1 MFTATCKPTPIPGI
15 YEHTSGAMI
24 RRTVAEVVAS
34 LYPEQPIR
42 QPNGTIRRAFAR
54 MARQR
59 AAGGP
64 VERFSGGN
72 DPINR
77 TIAALASWALWEE
90 AQIIAAPLHLADHR
104 LRVATTADLLLRFP
118 DGALGIALLI
128 TEAKPATA
136 TVPEPWLAALGG
148 ALVMVSDQLRV
159 LITRPLLI
167 WASPLGVTTTEH
179 DPDACTVPWVT
190 GLETV
195 VWLDGLRNGSIGF
208 PKAEPM
214 A

>member
-1 MFTATCKPTPIPGI
+1 MFAPTCKPTPIPGI
-15 YEHTSGAMI
+15 YEHQSGAMI
-24 RRTVAEVVAS
+24 GRTVADVVAS

-64 VERFSGGN
+64 VERFNWGN
-72 DPINR
+72 DPISR
-77 TIAALASWALWEE
+77 TTAALASWALWDET
-90 AQIIAAPLHLADHR
+90 QIIAAPIHLADHR

-128 TEAKPATA
+128 TEAQPA

-148 ALVMVSDQLRV
+148 ALVMASDQLRTV
-159 LITRPLLI
+159 ITRPLLI

-195 VWLDGLRNGSIGF
+195 LWLDALRNRSGSF
-208 PKAEPM
+208 AKAEPV

>member
-1 MFTATCKPTPIPGI
+1 MFTPTCRPTPIPGI
-15 YEHTSGAMI
+15 YEHTSGTMI
-24 RRTVAEVVAS
+24 RRTVAEAVAS

-64 VERFSGGN
+64 VERSSRGN
-72 DPINR
+72 DPISR
-77 TIAALASWALWEE
+77 TTAALASWALWDE
-90 AQIIAAPLHLADHR
+90 AQIIAAPIHLADHR

-118 DGALGIALLI
+118 DGALGITLLI
-128 TEAKPATA
+128 TEAQPPAI
-136 TVPEPWLAALGG
+136 PEPWLAALGG
-148 ALVMVSDQLRV
+148 ALVMASDQLRTV
-159 LITRPLLI
+159 ITRPLLI
-167 WASPLGVTTTEH
+167 WASPLGITTTEH

-190 GLETV
+190 GLEAV
-195 VWLDGLRNGSIGF
+195 AWLDTLRNRSISF
-208 PKAEPM
+208 AKAEAM

>member
-1 MFTATCKPTPIPGI
+1 MFTSTCKPTPIPGI
-15 YEHTSGAMI
+15 YEHQSGAMI

-42 QPNGTIRRAFAR
+42 QPNGNIRRAFAR

-77 TIAALASWALWEE
+77 TTAALASWGLWEE

-128 TEAKPATA
+128 TEAQPAA
-136 TVPEPWLAALGG
+136 ISDPWLAALGG
-148 ALVMVSDQLRV
+148 ALVMASDQLRT

-167 WASPLGVTTTEH
+167 WASPLGVITTEH

-195 VWLDGLRNGSIGF
+195 VWLDALRNGSTGF
-208 PKAEPM
+208 TKAGS
-214 A
+214 AA

>member
-1 MFTATCKPTPIPGI
+1 MFTPTCKPTPIPGI
-15 YEHTSGAMI
+15 YQHSSGAMI
-24 RRTVAEVVAS
+24 GRTVAEVVAS
-34 LYPEQPIR
+34 LYPEQRIS
-42 QPNGTIRRAFAR
+42 QPNGTVRRAFAR

-64 VERFSGGN
+64 VERFSRGN
-72 DPINR
+72 DPISR
-77 TIAALASWALWEE
+77 TTAALASWALWDE
-90 AQIIAAPLHLADHR
+90 AQIVAAPIHLADHR

-128 TEAKPATA
+128 TEAKPSAI
-136 TVPEPWLAALGG
+136 PDPWLAALGG
-148 ALVMVSDQLRV
+148 SLVMASDQLRTV
-159 LITRPLLI
+159 ITRPLLI
-167 WASPLGVTTTEH
+167 WASPLGITTTEH

-195 VWLDGLRNGSIGF
+195 LWLDTLRNGSGSF
-208 PKAEPM
+208 AKAEPV

>member
-1 MFTATCKPTPIPGI
+1 MFTPTCKPTPIPGI
-15 YEHTSGAMI
+15 YQHSGGTMI
-24 RRTVAEVVAS
+24 RRTVADVVAN
-34 LYPEQPIR
+34 LYPEEPIR
-42 QPNGTIRRAFAR
+42 QPNGSIRRAFAR

-59 AAGGP
+59 ASGEP
-64 VERFSGGN
+64 VVASDWGN
-72 DPINR
+72 VPINR
-77 TIAALASWALWEE
+77 TISHLTSWSLWGEL
-90 AQIIAAPLHLADHR
+90 QIIAAPIHLADHR

-128 TEAKPATA
+128 TEAQPLAI
-136 TVPEPWLAALGG
+136 PEPWLATLGG
-148 ALVMVSDQLRV
+148 ALVMASDQLRT

-179 DPDACTVPWVT
+179 NPDACTVPWVT

-195 VWLDGLRNGSIGF
+195 VWFNALRNRSSSF
-208 PKAEPM
+208 AKAEPV

>member
-1 MFTATCKPTPIPGI
+1 MFTPTCKPSPIPGI
-15 YEHTSGAMI
+15 YEHTNGSMI
-24 RRTVAEVVAS
+24 RRTVADVVAA
-34 LYPEQPIR
+34 LYPEQRIS

-59 AAGGP
+59 ASGGP

-72 DPINR
+72 DPISR
-77 TIAALASWALWEE
+77 TTAHLVSWGLWDE

-128 TEAKPATA
+128 TEAQPSAI
-136 TVPEPWLAALGG
+136 PESWLVALGG
-148 ALVMVSDQLRV
+148 ALVMASDQLRTV
-159 LITRPLLI
+159 IERPFLI

-179 DPDACTVPWVT
+179 DPDDCTVPWVS

-195 VWLDGLRNGSIGF
+195 VWLDALRNCSTGF
-208 PKAEPM
+208 AKAEAM

>member
-1 MFTATCKPTPIPGI
+1 MLSPTCRPTPIRGI
-15 YEHTSGAMI
+15 YEHQSGAMI
-24 RRTVAEVVAS
+24 RRTVADVVDN
-34 LYPEQPIR
+34 LYPDQPMR
-42 QPNGTIRRAFAR
+42 QPNGNIRRAFAR

-77 TIAALASWALWEE
+77 TTAALASWGLWDE
-90 AQIIAAPLHLADHR
+90 AKIIAAPLHLADHR
-104 LRVATTADLLLRFP
+104 LRVATTADLLLRFQ

-128 TEAKPATA
+128 TEAQPAA
-136 TVPEPWLAALGG
+136 IPEPWLAALGG
-148 ALVMVSDQLRV
+148 ALVMASDQLRTV
-159 LITRPLLI
+159 IDRPFLI

-179 DPDACTVPWVT
+179 DPDDCTVPWVT

-195 VWLDGLRNGSIGF
+195 AWLDALRNRSTGF
-208 PKAEPM
+208 AKAEAM

>member
-1 MFTATCKPTPIPGI
+1 MFTPTCKPTPIPGI
-15 YEHTSGAMI
+15 YQHTSGALI
-24 RRTVAEVVAS
+24 RRTAAEVVAA

-42 QPNGTIRRAFAR
+42 QPNGTVRRAFAR

-72 DPINR
+72 DPISR
-77 TIAALASWALWEE
+77 TTAHLASWGLWDE

-128 TEAKPATA
+128 TEAQPPAI
-136 TVPEPWLAALGG
+136 PEPWLAALGG
-148 ALVMVSDQLRV
+148 ALVMGSDQLRTV
-159 LITRPLLI
+159 IDRPFLI

-179 DPDACTVPWVT
+179 DPDECSVPWVT

-195 VWLDGLRNGSIGF
+195 VWLDALRNRSTGF
-208 PKAEPM
+208 AKAEAM

>member
-1 MFTATCKPTPIPGI
+1 MFTPTCRPTPIPGI
-15 YEHTSGAMI
+15 YQHTSGTMI
-24 RRTVAEVVAS
+24 RRTVAEVVAT
-34 LYPEQPIR
+34 LYPEQRIS
-42 QPNGTIRRAFAR
+42 QPNGTVRRAFAR

-72 DPINR
+72 DPISR
-77 TIAALASWALWEE
+77 TTAHLASWGLWEE

-128 TEAKPATA
+128 TEAQPE
-136 TVPEPWLAALGG
+136 VIPEPWLAALGG
-148 ALVMVSDQLRV
+148 ALVMCSDQLRT

-167 WASPLGVTTTEH
+167 WASPLGVSTTEH
-179 DPDACTVPWVT
+179 DPDECSVPWVT

-195 VWLDGLRNGSIGF
+195 AWLDALRNRSTGF
-208 PKAEPM
+208 TKVEAM

>member
-1 MFTATCKPTPIPGI
+1 MFTPTCKPTPIPGI
-15 YEHTSGAMI
+15 YEHQSGTMI
-24 RRTVAEVVAS
+24 RRTVADMVAA
-34 LYPEQPIR
+34 LYPEQRIS

-64 VERFSGGN
+64 VERFDGGN
-72 DPINR
+72 DPISR
-77 TIAALASWALWEE
+77 TTAQLASWGLWDELE
-90 AQIIAAPLHLADHR
+90 IIAAPIHLADHR

-128 TEAKPATA
+128 TEAKPAA
-136 TVPEPWLAALGG
+136 TPEPWLAALGG
-148 ALVMVSDQLRV
+148 ALVMASDQLRTV
-159 LITRPLLI
+159 IDRPFLI
-167 WASPLGVTTTEH
+167 WASPLGVTTTYH

-195 VWLDGLRNGSIGF
+195 VWLDALRNRSSSF
-208 PKAEPM
+208 AKAELV

>member
-1 MFTATCKPTPIPGI
+1 MFTPTCKPTPIPGI
-15 YEHTSGAMI
+15 YEHQSGAMI
-24 RRTVAEVVAS
+24 RRTVAEVVAT

-42 QPNGTIRRAFAR
+42 QPNGNIRRAFAR

-77 TIAALASWALWEE
+77 TIAHLASWGLWDE
-90 AQIIAAPLHLADHR
+90 AQIIAAPIHLADHR

-128 TEAKPATA
+128 TEAQSSAI
-136 TVPEPWLAALGG
+136 PEPWLAALGG
-148 ALVMVSDQLRV
+148 ALVMASDQLRTV
-159 LITRPLLI
+159 IDRPFLI
-167 WASPLGVTTTEH
+167 WASPLGATTTEH
-179 DPDACTVPWVT
+179 DPDDCTVPWVT

-195 VWLDGLRNGSIGF
+195 AWLDALRNRSTGF
-208 PKAEPM
+208 TKAEAM

>member
-1 MFTATCKPTPIPGI
+1 MFTATCRPTPIPGI
-15 YEHTSGAMI
+15 YEHTSGTMI

-34 LYPEQPIR
+34 LYPEQPIH
-42 QPNGTIRRAFAR
+42 QPNGTIRRAVAR

-64 VERFSGGN
+64 VERFDGGN
-72 DPINR
+72 DPISR
-77 TIAALASWALWEE
+77 TTAALASWALWEE

-128 TEAKPATA
+128 TEAKP
-136 TVPEPWLAALGG
+136 PEIPAPWLTSLGG
-148 ALVMVSDQLRV
+148 ALVMASDQLRT
-159 LITRPLLI
+159 LITRPILI

-195 VWLDGLRNGSIGF
+195 VWLDALRNRSTGF
-208 PKAEPM
+208 TKAEAM

>member
-1 MFTATCKPTPIPGI
+1 MFSPTCKPTPIPGI
-15 YEHTSGAMI
+15 YQHTSGAMI
-24 RRTVAEVVAS
+24 RRTVAEVVAN

-42 QPNGTIRRAFAR
+42 QPNGNIRRSFAR

-77 TIAALASWALWEE
+77 TTAALASWALWEE

-118 DGALGIALLI
+118 DGALGIALLS
-128 TEAKPATA
+128 TEAKPA

-148 ALVMVSDQLRV
+148 ALVMASDQLRT

-179 DPDACTVPWVT
+179 DADACTVPWVS

-195 VWLDGLRNGSIGF
+195 AWLDTLQKRSTGF
-208 PKAEPM
+208 SKAES
-214 A
+214 AA

>member
-1 MFTATCKPTPIPGI
+1 MFTPTCKPTPIPGI
-15 YEHTSGAMI
+15 YQHTSGAMI
-24 RRTVAEVVAS
+24 RRTVAEVVAT
-34 LYPEQPIR
+34 LYPDQPIR
-42 QPNGTIRRAFAR
+42 QPNGTVRRAFAR

-77 TIAALASWALWEE
+77 TIAALASWGLWDE

-118 DGALGIALLI
+118 DGALGIAVLI
-128 TEAKPATA
+128 TEAQPPAI
-136 TVPEPWLAALGG
+136 PEPWLAALGG
-148 ALVMVSDQLRV
+148 ALVMCSDQLRTV
-159 LITRPLLI
+159 IDRPFLI

-179 DPDACTVPWVT
+179 DPDDCTVPWVT

-195 VWLDGLRNGSIGF
+195 VWLDALRNRSTGF
-208 PKAEPM
+208 AKAAAM

>member
-1 MFTATCKPTPIPGI
+1 MFTPTCKPTPIPGI
-15 YEHTSGAMI
+15 YQHTSGAMI
-24 RRTVAEVVAS
+24 GRTVAEVIAS
-34 LYPEQPIR
+34 LYPEQRIS

-64 VERFSGGN
+64 VERFSGGS
-72 DPINR
+72 DPISR
-77 TIAALASWALWEE
+77 TTAHLTSWSLWDEP
-90 AQIIAAPLHLADHR
+90 QIIAAPIHLADRR

-128 TEAKPATA
+128 TEAQPPAI
-136 TVPEPWLAALGG
+136 PEAWLAALGG
-148 ALVMVSDQLRV
+148 ALVMASDQLRT
-159 LITRPLLI
+159 LIDRPFLI
-167 WASPLGVTTTEH
+167 WASPLGVSTTEH

-190 GLETV
+190 GLETAA
-195 VWLDGLRNGSIGF
+195 WLHALRNDSTGF
-208 PKAEPM
+208 TKAEPV

>member
-1 MFTATCKPTPIPGI
+1 MFTPTCKPTPIPGI
-15 YEHTSGAMI
+15 YEHSSGAMI

-34 LYPEQPIR
+34 LYPDQPIR
-42 QPNGTIRRAFAR
+42 QPNGTVRRAFAR

-77 TIAALASWALWEE
+77 TTAALASWGLWDELE
-90 AQIIAAPLHLADHR
+90 IIAAPLHLADHR

-128 TEAKPATA
+128 TEAQPE
-136 TVPEPWLAALGG
+136 VIPEPWLAALGG
-148 ALVMVSDQLRV
+148 ALVMASDQLRT
-159 LITRPLLI
+159 LITRPILI
-167 WASPLGVTTTEH
+167 WASPLGVITTEH

-195 VWLDGLRNGSIGF
+195 VWLDALRNGSGGF
-208 PKAEPM
+208 TKAEP
-214 A
+214 AA

>member
-1 MFTATCKPTPIPGI
+1 MFSPTCKPSPIPGI
-15 YEHTSGAMI
+15 YQHTSGTMI
-24 RRTVAEVVAS
+24 RRTVADVVAA
-34 LYPEQPIR
+34 LYPEQRIS

-59 AAGGP
+59 AAGEP
-64 VERFSGGN
+64 VVASDWGN
-72 DPINR
+72 VPINR
-77 TIAALASWALWEE
+77 TISHLTSWSPWDE
-90 AQIIAAPLHLADHR
+90 AQIIAAPIHLADHR

-128 TEAKPATA
+128 TEAQPLAI
-136 TVPEPWLAALGG
+136 PEPWLATLGG
-148 ALVMVSDQLRV
+148 ALVMASDQLRT

-179 DPDACTVPWVT
+179 NPDACTVPWVT

-195 VWLDGLRNGSIGF
+195 VWFNALRNRSSSF
-208 PKAEPM
+208 AKAEPV

>member
-1 MFTATCKPTPIPGI
+1 MFTPTCKPTPIPGI
-15 YEHTSGAMI
+15 YQHPSGAMI
-24 RRTVAEVVAS
+24 RRTVAEVVAT
-34 LYPEQPIR
+34 LYPDQPIR
-42 QPNGTIRRAFAR
+42 QPNGTVRRAFAR

-72 DPINR
+72 DLINR
-77 TIAALASWALWEE
+77 TTAALASWGLWDE
-90 AQIIAAPLHLADHR
+90 AQIIAAPIHLADHR

-128 TEAKPATA
+128 TEAQPPAI
-136 TVPEPWLAALGG
+136 PEPWLAALGG
-148 ALVMVSDQLRV
+148 ALVMASDQLRT
-159 LITRPLLI
+159 LIDRPFLI
-167 WASPLGVTTTEH
+167 WASPLGITTTEH

-195 VWLDGLRNGSIGF
+195 VWLDALRNGSTGF
-208 PKAEPM
+208 TKAEPM